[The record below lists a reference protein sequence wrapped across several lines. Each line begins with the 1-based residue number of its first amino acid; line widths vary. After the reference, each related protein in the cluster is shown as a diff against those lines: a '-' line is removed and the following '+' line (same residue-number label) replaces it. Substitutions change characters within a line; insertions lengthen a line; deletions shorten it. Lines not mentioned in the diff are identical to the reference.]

1 MKIFFGFFLVL
12 LFYGC
17 SLEKLGSSAGQGLA
31 SKSDTI
37 GSNVVHGALMEL
49 TDPANQLRLKR
60 FVDSLVASMGDTLI
74 GKVAVLDD
82 SLFSQKTIQWADSL
96 VEALTGQQ
104 MQLNVKKIQLALIG
118 KTKTDVAEIKKTFS
132 DLLNQILSTDTK
144 GRLISLRDALLG
156 DSTNKAITKIT
167 DSFVSHL
174 VDTAMVKLSR
184 RYESDLDPALHK
196 DIGFIARNATGLL
209 VTLGAIAAAIILLV
223 WWSRRKYLRLTTLL
237 TKHINTIPDQRVY
250 DTVTSNIK
258 SDAMTAGLEE
268 DLRDLLAKNGLLG
281 EAGWRPGK

>member
-60 FVDSLVASMGDTLI
+60 FIDSLVASMGDTLI

-104 MQLNVKKIQLALIG
+104 IQLNVKKIQLALIG

-156 DSTNKAITKIT
+156 DSTNKAITNIT

-209 VTLGAIAAAIILLV
+209 VTLGAIAALIILLV
-223 WWSRRKYLRLTTLL
+223 WWSRRKFLRLTTLL
-237 TKHINTIPDQRVY
+237 TKHINAIPDQRVY
-250 DTVTSNIK
+250 DTVTTNIK
-258 SDAMTAGLEE
+258 SDAMTAGLEG
-268 DLRDLLAKNGLLG
+268 DLRNLLAKNGLLG
-281 EAGWRPGK
+281 EAGWKPGK